1 MAQTSG
7 LSADRAPRSRGLHP
21 EEHGGVAE
29 LILTDSSPRVA
40 GDVDAAVL
48 AAVTGEGPAGV

>member
-21 EEHGGVAE
+21 EEHGGVDVAA
-29 LILTDSSPRVA
+29 LVA
-40 GDVDAAVL
+40 GA
-48 AAVTGEGPAGV
+48 GERA

>member
-21 EEHGGVAE
+21 EEHGA
-29 LILTDSSPRVA
+29 
-40 GDVDAAVL
+40 VDAAALV
-48 AAVTGEGPAGV
+48 AVTGETA

>member
-48 AAVTGEGPAGV
+48 AAVTGEAA